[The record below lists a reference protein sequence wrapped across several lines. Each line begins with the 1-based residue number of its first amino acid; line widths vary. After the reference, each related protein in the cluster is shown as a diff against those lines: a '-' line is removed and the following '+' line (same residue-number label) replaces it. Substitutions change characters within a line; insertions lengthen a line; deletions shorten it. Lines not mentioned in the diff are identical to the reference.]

1 VRGSAV
7 GWVHPLGQ
15 LLCVFVRWEKPGPT
29 LQTNFEISSKSCP
42 PLQRKRTE
50 PRAKPTAE
58 SRRQKHTQPPPAQ
71 NLSSPKTKTP
81 PSSHPLPPTQKVELP
96 TATVRRRCLR
106 ARFSGEIPARHEHS
120 SPAVQALTA
129 QLAGKLNRGL
139 ARSPARGGGGRGDG
153 GSAGSARGRLERER
167 TYAGWSHSA
176 SALRGRVNVAWAS

>member
-1 VRGSAV
+1 M

-106 ARFSGEIPARHEHS
+106 ARFSGEIPASSPARHEHS